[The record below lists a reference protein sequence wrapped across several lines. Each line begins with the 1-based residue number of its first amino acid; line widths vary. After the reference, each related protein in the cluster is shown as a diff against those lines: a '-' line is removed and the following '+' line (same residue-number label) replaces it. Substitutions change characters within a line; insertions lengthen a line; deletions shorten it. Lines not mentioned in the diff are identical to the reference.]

1 MASPSDEPR
10 LRLNAPRSGPLVV
23 AGPECMGMHCLCALR
38 RLGVDQ
44 MLPPVCD
51 SRGHSLGAKRRSAL
65 VQAMALAERHMA
77 DAQPGA

>member
-1 MASPSDEPR
+1 
-10 LRLNAPRSGPLVV
+10 
-23 AGPECMGMHCLCALR
+23 MGMHCLCALR